1 MVEAGDKCGA
11 GPPRCKWPFSQ
22 PRRQLLSAT
31 HSHLVPLL
39 FSSTNHFILAGSL
52 PSVQCWQAPVDS
64 NVMQAE
70 HFNPVPPSS
79 SRNFVQTQMIDCFWS
94 VWETG
99 GSQSISLQQ
108 VFFWGGGVQ
117 GTDIQCI
124 SDNISVCCWC
134 YTLVTL
140 TSRICRWGS
149 SQRSKSGPSL
159 RPRFQ
164 TCQRRTTAGSQL
176 ISRST
181 LSTGECNTVRCRC
194 PLPQPQ
200 LDGDT
205 SHMLE

>member
-52 PSVQCWQAPVDS
+52 PSVQCWQAPLDS

-79 SRNFVQTQMIDCFWS
+79 SRNFVQTQMIDCFGS

-99 GSQSISLQQ
+99 GGRL
-108 VFFWGGGVQ
+108 
-117 GTDIQCI
+117 
-124 SDNISVCCWC
+124 ISVQHLWFQGDAGGRHLRQ
-134 YTLVTL
+134 YQRVLLVRQKCLLHAGHTHL
-140 TSRICRWGS
+140 TNLSV
-149 SQRSKSGPSL
+149 
-159 RPRFQ
+159 RFF
-164 TCQRRTTAGSQL
+164 TK
-176 ISRST
+176 
-181 LSTGECNTVRCRC
+181 E
-194 PLPQPQ
+194 
-200 LDGDT
+200 
-205 SHMLE
+205 